1 MKTVSL
7 RYPQHVLCLDEQL
20 LVTVLVMNTFLRL
33 GERGFVMSEIG
44 QQRSYNISCFIV
56 ETVRTCILRM
66 QVGKCHAFR
75 VSITIVGFTC
85 QVLIP

>member
-1 MKTVSL
+1 MSYL
-7 RYPQHVLCLDEQL
+7 DRNEILVLWVL
-20 LVTVLVMNTFLRL
+20 LNILLRL
-33 GERGFVMSEIG
+33 GELGLLMSEIG

-56 ETVRTCILRM
+56 ETVRTCILRI
-66 QVGKCHAFR
+66 QVGKCVAFR